1 MAISRINMRNQIT
14 KSGKKKRIVTRQ
26 RRDNLT
32 IIRVRYGD

>member
-1 MAISRINMRNQIT
+1 MAISRTNMRNQIT
-14 KSGKKKRIVTRQ
+14 KSGKKKRIVTKQ

>member
-1 MAISRINMRNQIT
+1 MTISRTNMRNQIA

-26 RRDNLT
+26 QRDNLT

>member
-1 MAISRINMRNQIT
+1 MAISRTNMRNHIT

>member
-1 MAISRINMRNQIT
+1 MTISRVNMQNQIS
-14 KSGKKKRIVTRQ
+14 KSGKKKRIVTKQ

>member
-1 MAISRINMRNQIT
+1 MAISRTNMRNQIT